1 MEVKK
6 HKISLIEKAIDAIID
21 VGEDIEESDPH
32 YFIHSENSV
41 ISKLRSLQTKV
52 EDGKES

>member
-41 ISKLRSLQTKV
+41 ISKLRSLQTDV
-52 EDGKES
+52 